1 MEIVLKEFKVEKTI
15 DPLTEIKETGSILQD
30 QENFCCISEGD
41 PAG

>member
-15 DPLTEIKETGSILQD
+15 DPLTEIKETSIILED
-30 QENFCCISEGD
+30 HENFSCISEGD